1 LYDKLSQA
9 PDLTPKDKAYS
20 FFNISDIHTLLRLI
34 SKEEIEYFSSKGN
47 FLLEEN
53 YGKIAPASIKE
64 GSEQKEIQYKRAN
77 IIDYDKLD
85 KNKIYFIKISK
96 NEFNLFFFS
105 NNLKPEVKTVFLKD
119 VKELKYGEKTDI
131 NIDDDNFLKNYKNN
145 KFK

>member
-1 LYDKLSQA
+1 LYSKLSQV

-20 FFNISDIHTLLRLI
+20 FFNNSDIYTLLRLI

-53 YGKIAPASIKE
+53 YGKIAPIKE
-64 GSEQKEIQYKRAN
+64 DSEQREVQYKRAN
-77 IIDYDKLD
+77 IVDYDKLD
-85 KNKIYFIKISK
+85 KNKIYFIKISD

-105 NNLKPEVKTVFLKD
+105 NNLKPDAKNFLLIQVKK
-119 VKELKYGEKTDI
+119 LKYGEETDI
-131 NIDDDNFLKNYKNN
+131 NIDDDDFLKNYKNN